1 MSTRAFREQRTT
13 KRGDV
18 HGRDRGDRAGVGRES
33 GEGSLSASL
42 LDILVGETSGEGSSA
57 VEWFDLRN
65 NFRAVGKLRLVR
77 TEDSDD
83 CKGIN
88 ESVVDLLLVVY
99 IVEVVAAQLSV
110 TLEGRNRLGT
120 DRRRIAIH
128 KR

>member
-1 MSTRAFREQRTT
+1 M
-13 KRGDV
+13 
-18 HGRDRGDRAGVGRES
+18 
-33 GEGSLSASL
+33 

-57 VEWFDLRN
+57 VEWLDLRN
-65 NFRAVGKLRLVR
+65 NFRAVGQLRLVR

-88 ESVVDLLLVVY
+88 ESVMDLLLVVY

-110 TLEGRNRLGT
+110 MLERRIRLGT

>member
-1 MSTRAFREQRTT
+1 M
-13 KRGDV
+13 
-18 HGRDRGDRAGVGRES
+18 
-33 GEGSLSASL
+33 

-57 VEWFDLRN
+57 VEWLDLRN
-65 NFRAVGKLRLVR
+65 NFRAVGQLGLVS

-99 IVEVVAAQLSV
+99 IVEVVVAQLSV
-110 TLEGRNRLGT
+110 MLEGRNRLGT